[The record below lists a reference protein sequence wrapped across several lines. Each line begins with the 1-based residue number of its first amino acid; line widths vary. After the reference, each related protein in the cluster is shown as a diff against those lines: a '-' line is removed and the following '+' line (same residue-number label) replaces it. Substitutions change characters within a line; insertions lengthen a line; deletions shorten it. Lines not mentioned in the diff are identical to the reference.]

1 MNLCILVY
9 LILLKYEEKCITV
22 ISNLDQFTGV
32 KAYFNNNIMID
43 SNIFNLNAYL
53 ISLLNKEKTLQ
64 VRKIYIIINLKKA
77 WL

>member
-43 SNIFNLNAYL
+43 SYVFNLNAYS
-53 ISLLNKEKTLQ
+53 ISLLKEKTLQ
-64 VRKIYIIINLKKA
+64 VRKIYINLKKA